1 MKLHQILF
9 FINSLKRAQC
19 ANFTFLSASFRGN
32 ICKTPAG
39 EVIVAVAGLVDVFV
53 LYADFI
59 LILTKIC

>member
-1 MKLHQILF
+1 MC
-9 FINSLKRAQC
+9 LKKY

-32 ICKTPAG
+32 ICETPAG

-59 LILTKIC
+59 FDINKNC